1 MIQSSEILMNPFPW
15 YATELFLRICEAGG
29 LSAAS
34 RHGRIGISQPAL
46 SGQMA
51 TLEQHL
57 GVKLFERKPF
67 QLTAQGRQFQEEA
80 LRLRTRMG
88 LLEHALAQGTEKPL
102 RIAAADVIIRNYL
115 PLLLKQIDHGTRT
128 RLVLREAPSQDLAG
142 LVRDGEADI
151 AIGALSR
158 HVHQGTTPLV
168 EVIARPPF
176 FLHVPP
182 SYRKKIKQW
191 TDLMPLLRSE
201 QPGLISLPQD
211 SLIGQHINAA
221 LRKSRVEWHPTVEV
235 CSLSHVPAYVDLDF
249 GFGFGILTA
258 DVKAS
263 PHFKH
268 CITIPTDRIP
278 AMPIGVWY
286 HENLDPTAQHLLA
299 LIRQMG
305 KRIG

>member
-1 MIQSSEILMNPFPW
+1 MNAFPW
-15 YATELFLRICEAGG
+15 YATELFLRVCEAGG

-34 RHGRIGISQPAL
+34 RHGKIGISQPAL
-46 SGQMA
+46 SAQMA

-67 QLTAQGRQFQEEA
+67 QLTAQGMQFQEEA

-88 LLEHALAQGTEKPL
+88 LLEHALAQGSQKPL

-128 RLVLREAPSQDLAG
+128 RLVLREAPSQDLAA

-151 AIGALSR
+151 AIGGLSR
-158 HVHQGTTPLV
+158 HVHQGTAPLV
-168 EVIARPPF
+168 EVIARPQF
-176 FLHVPP
+176 VLHVPP
-182 SYRKKIKQW
+182 AYRKQVKQW
-191 TDLMPLLRSE
+191 ADVLPLLRHDP
-201 QPGLISLPQD
+201 PGLISLPQE
-211 SLIGQHINAA
+211 SLLAQHIHGA
-221 LRKSRVEWHPTVEV
+221 LRKSRIDWHPTVEV
-235 CSLSHVPAYVDLDF
+235 CSLSHVPTYVDLDF

-258 DVKAS
+258 DLKAT

-268 CITIPTDRIP
+268 SIAIPTDRIP
-278 AMPIGVWY
+278 ALAIGVWY
-286 HENLDPTAQHLLA
+286 HEHLDSTARHLVS

-305 KRIG
+305 KKIC